1 MLLLLVNVIGTNS
14 TPAWS
19 IYGIFSLVFLSAL
32 IMVVVKRLVPALKGD
47 ISLEVDEEG
56 INDYIRDVS
65 ISWKDIKG
73 INLVRGRSASIMQI
87 DLKWESDYGSQI
99 SIPLRWVKG
108 KDDEIYASTL
118 TFFELDKIV
127 E

>member
-1 MLLLLVNVIGTNS
+1 
-14 TPAWS
+14 
-19 IYGIFSLVFLSAL
+19 
-32 IMVVVKRLVPALKGD
+32 MVVVKRLVPALKGD

-87 DLKWESDYGSQI
+87 DLKWESDYGNRI
-99 SIPLRWVKG
+99 GIPLRWVKG
-108 KDDEIYASTL
+108 KDAEIYDTVMAY
-118 TFFELDKIV
+118 FEQSNNP
-127 E
+127 